1 MPSTRLLT
9 RVLSALAALSLAGVA
24 VAQSPGVESEFGLAT
39 RVALRFGVVLLVNL
53 VLGGGLLLLAP
64 DYTRRMVAEI
74 RGDAGTAFLWGLLA
88 GIAVPIALVLIA
100 ITIIGLLITI
110 PGLIALFFVGL
121 VGNAVTICWIGAIL
135 TGNERP
141 GGSAVG
147 VGALVLALV
156 GAVPLLGNLAT
167 TLVGFFGLG
176 AVGRD
181 LYHSWQG

>member
-9 RVLSALAALSLAGVA
+9 RALSALAALSLAGVA
-24 VAQSPGVESEFGLAT
+24 VAQSPVAESEFGLAT

-53 VLGGGLLLLAP
+53 VLGGGLYLLAP

-74 RGDAGTAFLWGLLA
+74 RDDAGTAFLWGLLT

-121 VGNAVTICWIGAIL
+121 FGNAVTICWVGAAL

-141 GGSAVG
+141 SGSAVG

-156 GAVPLLGNLAT
+156 GAVPLLGNLVT
-167 TLVGFFGLG
+167 TLVGFVGLG

-181 LYHSWQG
+181 LYDSWQG

>member
-9 RVLSALAALSLAGVA
+9 RLLSVIAALSVTGVA
-24 VAQSPGVESEFGLAT
+24 VAQSPGVESEFGFAT
-39 RVALRFGVVLLVNL
+39 RVALRFGVVLLINL

-64 DYTRRMVAEI
+64 DYTQRMVAEI
-74 RGDAGTAFLWGLLA
+74 RDDAGTAFLWGLLT
-88 GIAVPIALVLIA
+88 GIAVPIALVVIA

-110 PGLIALFFVGL
+110 PGLIALFFLGL
-121 VGNAVTICWIGAIL
+121 VGNAVAICWIGVIL

-141 GGSAVG
+141 SGSAVG

-156 GAVPLLGNLAT
+156 GAIPLLGNLVT

-181 LYHSWQG
+181 LYESWQG